1 MIKNVLQRV
10 VPLLVLGGAGAGLWW
25 MSREPVSEA
34 RARLQGVAEM
44 DETVLSFEVAGRI
57 AGIAVKKGDR
67 VKAGQKIAWLDDTLA
82 RDTAGA
88 RTEEARAAEQ
98 QLRLVSLGARPA
110 EVRALAARIQSA
122 RTSEALLEKNTKR
135 QRALLE
141 GNAVPAASFDEVQAQ
156 WERSVAERKALEFNL
171 RNLQDGARAPEIA
184 VARAR
189 AAAANKA
196 VELEATRLAKY
207 EITAPGDGEIVEL
220 PVEVGEVVG
229 PGAQIATLAVTRA
242 PYVDVFVPQARM
254 GGIHLGTKATV
265 RIDALDVSLPGQ
277 VSEIGRRTEFTP
289 RYLFSEAER
298 STFVVRVR
306 VTVADPDEKLVV
318 GVPAFVELERAAR

>member
-10 VPLLVLGGAGAGLWW
+10 IPLLVLGGAGAGLWW
-25 MSREPVSEA
+25 MSREPVPEA
-34 RARLQGVAEM
+34 RTRLQGVVEM

-67 VKAGQKIAWLDDTLA
+67 VKTGQKIAWLDDTLA
-82 RDTAGA
+82 RATAAA
-88 RTEEARAAEQ
+88 RMEEANAAEQ
-98 QLRLVSLGARPA
+98 QLRLLNLGARPA
-110 EVRALAARIQSA
+110 ELHALGARIQGA
-122 RTSEALLEKNTKR
+122 RTAEQLLEKNTKR
-135 QRALLE
+135 QRALLD
-141 GNAVPAASFDEVQAQ
+141 GNAVPAASFDEVKAQ
-156 WERSVAERKALEFNL
+156 WQRAVAEREALEFNL

-184 VARAR
+184 GARAR
-189 AAAANKA
+189 AAAASKA
-196 VELEATRLAKY
+196 AELESTRLAKH
-207 EITAPGDGEIVEL
+207 EIAAPRNGEIVEL
-220 PVEVGEVVG
+220 PVELGEVVS
-229 PGAQIATLAVTRA
+229 PGAPIATLAATRE

-254 GGIHLGTKATV
+254 AGIHLGAKAAV
-265 RIDALDVSLPGQ
+265 RIDALSTSLPGQ

-298 STFVVRVR
+298 STFVLRVR

>member
-25 MSREPVSEA
+25 MSREPVPEA
-34 RARLQGVAEM
+34 RARLQGVVEM
-44 DETVLSFEVAGRI
+44 DETVLSFEMAGRI

-67 VKAGQKIAWLDDTLA
+67 VKAGQKIAWLDNTLA
-82 RDTAGA
+82 RDTAAA
-88 RTEEARAAEQ
+88 RMEEAHAAEQ
-98 QLRLVSLGARPA
+98 QVRLVSLGARPA
-110 EVRALAARIQSA
+110 EVRALGARIQSA

-156 WERSVAERKALEFNL
+156 WERSVAEREALEFNL

-189 AAAANKA
+189 AAAANKSA
-196 VELEATRLAKY
+196 ELEVTRLAKH
-207 EITAPGDGEIVEL
+207 EITSPRDGEIVEL
-220 PVEVGEVVG
+220 PVELGEVVG
-229 PGAQIATLAVTRA
+229 PGAQIATLAATRA
-242 PYVDVFVPQARM
+242 PYVDVFVPQARL

>member
-10 VPLLVLGGAGAGLWW
+10 FPLLVLGGAGAGLWW
-25 MSREPVSEA
+25 MSRDPVPEA
-34 RARLQGVAEM
+34 RARLQGVVEM

-82 RDTAGA
+82 RETTAA

-110 EVRALAARIQSA
+110 EVRALGARIQSA

-135 QRALLE
+135 QRALLD
-141 GNAVPAASFDEVQAQ
+141 GNAVPAASFDEVKAQ
-156 WERSVAERKALEFNL
+156 WERTVAEREALEFNL

-189 AAAANKA
+189 AAAATKA
-196 VELEATRLAKY
+196 AELEATRLAKHA
-207 EITAPGDGEIVEL
+207 IAAPRDGEIVEL
-220 PVEVGEVVG
+220 PVELGEVVG
-229 PGAQIATLAVTRA
+229 PGAQVATLAATRA
-242 PYVDVFVPQARM
+242 PCVDVFVPQARM
-254 GGIHLGTKATV
+254 GGIHLGTTAAV